1 MRQMWSPQ
9 SEKLLK
15 ELYPNRLSEDLVE
28 VLGFPVGKIRAKAN
42 RMKIKKSEAFLKSNL
57 SGRLNGVRG
66 GNTRF
71 QKGQDSWNKGKKQI
85 EYMSAEMIERSSKT
99 RFAVGS
105 DPHNTVEIGHIRMT
119 RDGYLEMKVRHD
131 KTGKNK
137 NFVLLQRLIYEQH
150 YGVIGEGNIV
160 EFVDGNP
167 LNLDINNLRLCT
179 RVENLMRNIT
189 SDKSIVKRFFGIKS
203 DSEIMKVIADLP
215 DVIELK
221 RKTILLNHQINKNYA
236 K

>member
-1 MRQMWSPQ
+1 MRQIWSPQ
-9 SEKLLK
+9 SEKLLR
-15 ELYPNRLSEDLVE
+15 ELYPDHRSEDLVE
-28 VLGFPVGKIRAKAN
+28 LLGFPVGKIRAKAS
-42 RMKIKKSEAFLKSNL
+42 RIKIKKSDAFLKSNL

-66 GNTRF
+66 RNTRF
-71 QKGQDSWNKGKKQI
+71 KKGQDSWNKGKKQS
-85 EYMSAEMIERSSKT
+85 EYMSAEMIERSAKT
-99 RFAVGS
+99 RFALGS

-131 KTGKNK
+131 KSGRNK
-137 NFVLLQRLIYEQH
+137 NFVLLQRLIYEH
-150 YGVIGEGNIV
+150 HFGVIGEGNIV

-179 RVENLMRNIT
+179 RVENLIRNIT
-189 SDKSIVKRFFGIKS
+189 TDKSIVKRFFGIKS
-203 DSEIMKVIADLP
+203 DSQIMKVIADLP